1 MKTFVPSFV
10 ILSSHRGKS
19 LNSFERLS
27 KGSSFCR
34 VLKDTLYYHFF
45 SSQVSLFQLLEKR
58 DLKLLYSWCPHN
70 GINVI
75 LDKCLS
81 LRLNL
86 VVCPVVERRT
96 NFKASSITSIV
107 LYIKNFSLSANWAHA
122 SRCTVRPCN
131 KPMKVVFLF
140 VCLLPRRGKIHTCIH
155 VRMYLMTTIL
165 TFK

>member
-86 VVCPVVERRT
+86 VVCPVVERRRT

-107 LYIKNFSLSANWAHA
+107 LYMKNFSLLIEHMHLG
-122 SRCTVRPCN
+122 V
-131 KPMKVVFLF
+131 LF
-140 VCLLPRRGKIHTCIH
+140 VPVISQWRCFFCLFAFSPGGEKYTHVYMYTCI
-155 VRMYLMTTIL
+155 
-165 TFK
+165 